1 MNQASPTHVT
11 TCIDVVLFLL
21 LVINYSFNIV
31 MDVREEKVFIG
42 SKLDVNVLHFLP
54 SSIGTMNI
62 ISNNVLNEGDAKC

>member
-1 MNQASPTHVT
+1 
-11 TCIDVVLFLL
+11 
-21 LVINYSFNIV
+21 

-42 SKLDVNVLHFLP
+42 SKLDVNVIHFSP